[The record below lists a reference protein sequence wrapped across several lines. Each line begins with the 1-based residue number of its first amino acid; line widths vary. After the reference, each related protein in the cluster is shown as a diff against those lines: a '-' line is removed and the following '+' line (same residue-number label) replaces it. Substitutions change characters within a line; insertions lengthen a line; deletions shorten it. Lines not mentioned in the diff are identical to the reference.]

1 MKGQTNKLYV
11 LGWILTIIGGTGLAG
26 INVDSDLLFWIYAII
41 FSTGIGLC
49 LAGYEK

>member
-1 MKGQTNKLYV
+1 MKGQTSKIYV

-26 INVDSDLLFWIYAII
+26 INVDSDLLFWIYTII

-49 LAGYEK
+49 IAGYER